1 MKGKEPI
8 RHCIFLRLLLATA
21 LIAVTM
27 SAGVA
32 TAQEKVPRLG
42 ILSISGEGSSRT
54 SWDAI
59 VYRKLAS
66 LGWVEG
72 KNVEFVFSSASQ
84 DPSRY
89 PKAVAELV
97 RQRVDVIYADSAPAV
112 RAAQAATHTIPIVCS
127 DYTTDPVAEG
137 YARSYGRPGGNVTG
151 VFLDAPVFSGKLIEL
166 LKSLVPN
173 LSQAVVLWDPSPGD
187 THVRALKAIAP
198 SFGLQLQIVEVHKPE
213 DIDTA
218 ASAFVGKPQALFIVP
233 SPMLYFESARLARLA
248 TKQKLPATSMAQQF
262 AEHGGLIAYG
272 PDQTTSNEQV
282 ASLVAKILGGAKPAE
297 LPIERPTRYELVVNV
312 KAAKALGLT
321 ISDDILAQADRVIR

>member
-1 MKGKEPI
+1 MNNQLP
-8 RHCIFLRLLLATA
+8 RRRVFVCLMLMTA
-21 LIAVTM
+21 LMDAPM
-27 SAGVA
+27 SMSLA
-32 TAQEKVPRLG
+32 TAQEKLPRFG
-42 ILSISGEGSSRT
+42 ILSITGEESSRS

-59 VYRKLAS
+59 VYRKLGS

-72 KNVEFVFSSASQ
+72 KNVEFVFSSANQ

-89 PKAVAELV
+89 PQAVAELV

-112 RAAQAATHTIPIVCS
+112 RAAHAATHTIPIVCS

-137 YARSYGRPGGNVTG
+137 YAKSYGRPGGNVTG

-187 THVRALKAIAP
+187 THVRALKKIAP

-218 ASAFVGKPQALFIVP
+218 ASAFIGKPQALFIVP

-272 PDQTTSNEQV
+272 PEQISANEQV
-282 ASLVAKILGGAKPAE
+282 AILVAKILGGAKPAE
-297 LPIERPTRYELVVNV
+297 LPIERPTRYELVVNI

-321 ISDDILAQADRVIR
+321 IPDAILARADRIIR